1 MMEISSATSELSV
14 VQPLRFLVVESAY
27 PSSSPK
33 LSTSARIFLN
43 LLKYLTCV
51 ILSVVS
57 NMTLDSEASVVNP
70 SILKIYRLSL
80 LELLV
85 EKSCA
90 SASILCVFLK
100 K

>member
-1 MMEISSATSELSV
+1 MEISSATSELSV

-27 PSSSPK
+27 LSSSPK

-43 LLKYLTCV
+43 LLKYLTGA

-57 NMTLDSEASVVNP
+57 NITLDSEASVVNP
-70 SILKIYRLSL
+70 LILKIYQRVLS
-80 LELLV
+80 ELLL

-90 SASILCVFLK
+90 SASILCFF
-100 K
+100 